1 MSDLTDGPHLIPTL
15 RRVAAFTVAVWVA
28 AALVPV
34 PALAHGIAGKTDLP
48 VPRWLFAWAAAAV
61 LIVSF
66 VALATLWPKP
76 RLEQAGSRVVLRFPR
91 MLDPVCG
98 AIGIAL
104 FAIVLYAGFAGE
116 QVLPSANLAPTF
128 IYVLFWVGLPVLSML
143 FGDVFR
149 ALNPWRAMARAASWA
164 TRRMAAGG
172 GPHVAGRDPRWPWRD
187 PRWPWRDPRW
197 PWRDPRWPWRYPQRP
212 WRYPQWLGRWP
223 AVVGILG
230 FAWLELIYVEHDKP
244 STLAW
249 LSVGYAGV
257 QLVGMGLYGIETW
270 TSRGDAFAVYFNL
283 FSRLSPLRWYRERL
297 ELRPP
302 LAGLVSLEP
311 LPGTVPL
318 LAVMIGSTSF
328 DGLEQGL
335 PWINSIEPQLQSFF
349 SSLGLG
355 PEAAVQ
361 LSGTVG
367 LLAMVAIIGA
377 VYNLGIR
384 GMHTI
389 DPDTPTTVLAA
400 RFVHTLVPIA
410 MAYLVAHYWSLLV
423 YQSQATVYLASDPL
437 GNGSNIFGTA
447 GAQIDYG
454 VLTPNSIWYVQV
466 GVLLLGHAAGLALAH
481 DRALVLYPQPQ
492 DAVRS
497 QYWMLV
503 VMVGFTSLGL
513 WLLSA
518 AS

>member
-1 MSDLTDGPHLIPTL
+1 MIRRPHPGRRATAPGRLGLQTL
-15 RRVAAFTVAVWVA
+15 AACVA
-28 AALVPV
+28 AALIVPT
-34 PALAHGIAGKTDLP
+34 PALAHGIGGKTDLP
-48 VPRWLFAWAAAAV
+48 VPRWLFAWAAAVV

-76 RLEQAGSRVVLRFPR
+76 RLERARTRVVLQFPR
-91 MLDPVCG
+91 VLDPLCG

-116 QVLPSANLAPTF
+116 QELPPANLAPIF
-128 IYVLFWVGLPVLSML
+128 IYVLFWVGLPFLSL
-143 FGDVFR
+143 LLGDVFR
-149 ALNPWRAMARAASWA
+149 AFNPWRALARAVAWA
-164 TRRMAAGG
+164 ADKTA
-172 GPHVAGRDPRWPWRD
+172 RDVPPYKPRP
-187 PRWPWRDPRW
+187 
-197 PWRDPRWPWRYPQRP
+197 YPP
-212 WRYPQWLGRWP
+212 WLGRWP
-223 AVVGILG
+223 AVAGILG

-249 LSVGYAGV
+249 LSVGYAVV

-283 FSRLSPLRWYRERL
+283 FSRLSPLHWSRGRL
-297 ELRPP
+297 ELRPL
-302 LAGLVSLEP
+302 LAGVTSLEQ

-318 LAVMIGSTSF
+318 LATMIGSTSF
-328 DGLEQGL
+328 DGLEQGSL
-335 PWINSIEPQLQSFF
+335 WINSIYPGLESFF
-349 SSLGLG
+349 STVGVG
-355 PEAAVQ
+355 PTAAAE

-367 LLAMVAIIGA
+367 LLAMVVIIGSF
-377 VYNLGIR
+377 YRLGIA
-384 GMHTI
+384 GMHSI
-389 DPDTPTTVLAA
+389 DPSTPTGVLAA
-400 RFVHTLVPIA
+400 RFAHTLVPIA
-410 MAYLVAHYWSLLV
+410 LAYVVAHYWSLLV
-423 YQSQATVYLASDPL
+423 YQSQATAYLISDPL

-447 GAQIDYG
+447 GGQIDFS

-466 GVLLLGHAAGLALAH
+466 GALLLGHVSGLALAH
-481 DRALVLYPQPQ
+481 DRALVLYRRTG

-497 QYWMLV
+497 QYWLLV

>member
-1 MSDLTDGPHLIPTL
+1 MIARAQQPRQATLPRRLALGAFALCLATALILPT
-15 RRVAAFTVAVWVA
+15 
-28 AALVPV
+28 

-48 VPRWLFAWAAAAV
+48 VPRWLFAWAAAVV

-76 RLEQAGSRVVLRFPR
+76 RLERARSRVVLRFR
-91 MLDPVCG
+91 AALDPLCG
-98 AIGIAL
+98 AVGVAL

-116 QVLPSANLAPTF
+116 QELPTANLAPTF
-128 IYVLFWVGLPVLSML
+128 IYVLFWVGLPFLSL
-143 FGDVFR
+143 LLGDVFR
-149 ALNPWRAMARAASWA
+149 AFNPWRAIARAVAWTA
-164 TRRMAAGG
+164 TRTGRGAA
-172 GPHVAGRDPRWPWRD
+172 PYVPRP
-187 PRWPWRDPRW
+187 
-197 PWRDPRWPWRYPQRP
+197 YPP
-212 WRYPQWLGRWP
+212 WLGRWP
-223 AVVGILG
+223 AVAGIIG

-249 LSVGYAGV
+249 LAVAYAVV
-257 QLVGMGLYGIETW
+257 QLVGMGRYGIETW

-283 FSRLSPLRWYRERL
+283 FSRLSPLHWSRGLL

-302 LAGLVSLEP
+302 LAGVTSLEQ

-318 LAVMIGSTSF
+318 LAAMIGSTSF
-328 DGLEQGL
+328 DGLEQGSL
-335 PWINSIEPQLQSFF
+335 WINSIFPELESFF
-349 SSLGLG
+349 SGLG
-355 PEAAVQ
+355 PTAATE

-367 LLAMVAIIGA
+367 LLAMVAIIGGF
-377 VYNLGIR
+377 YRLGIA
-384 GMHTI
+384 GMHSI
-389 DPDTPTTVLAA
+389 DPSTPRGVLAA

-410 MAYLVAHYWSLLV
+410 LAYVVAHYWSLLV
-423 YQSQATVYLASDPL
+423 YQSQATAYLVSDPL

-447 GAQIDYG
+447 GGQIDFG

-466 GVLLLGHAAGLALAH
+466 GALLLGHVAGLALAH
-481 DRALVLYPQPQ
+481 DRALVLYRRTA